1 MKVTILSFSFK
12 RGLPDDPT
20 GNGGGIFDVN
30 LKNSQETFKAQK
42 LIEKL
47 EKKYGKQEA
56 YKRFIAGA
64 TDATVSVYTG
74 PWSNANYGKQP
85 RGYGYWAFAYKRNPN
100 VDEMFFFSGNYA
112 DAKKKA
118 VEKAKAEG
126 KTAIYVLS

>member
-1 MKVTILSFSFK
+1 MNITEFSNANGKDAVSILGFTK
-12 RGLPDDPT
+12 G
-20 GNGGGIFDVN
+20 
-30 LKNSQETFKAQK
+30 Q
-42 LIEKL
+42 
-47 EKKYGKQEA
+47 QEA

-100 VDEMFFFSGNYA
+100 VDEMFFFSGNYV